1 MKIQHVL
8 QVASDKLSTAGCE
21 DSLWQ
26 VKVLA
31 AYIADCSPGNVY
43 LFISDEKIDNAFIE
57 TFNTLLQKLIDGI
70 PLQYVIE
77 EWDFFGRTFKV
88 DSRALIPRPE
98 TELLIEFIL
107 KQNIPADP
115 FILDVG
121 AGSGIIGL
129 TLAKEL
135 PGSLVIGIDIS
146 HDALT
151 LAQDN
156 KKLLQVKNYFLL
168 QSDILKAINGKFNL
182 IVANLPY
189 IPTADLSALDSI
201 VINNDPVLALDG
213 GEAGI
218 TLIAR
223 LIDSAKNLI
232 YSGGLV
238 VLETGYDQAGSVAN
252 LFLNEF
258 WHKPACY
265 NDLAG
270 KHRMVTAVRR

>member
-1 MKIQHVL
+1 MKIQHIL
-8 QVASDKLSTAGCE
+8 QSASDKLKAAGYE

-31 AYIADCSPGNVY
+31 AHLFGCSPGNVT
-43 LFISDEKIDNAFIE
+43 LSIPDEKIDIVFME
-57 TFNTLLQKLIDGI
+57 KFNTLLQKLINGI

-107 KQNIPADP
+107 KQNIPADSS
-115 FILDVG
+115 ILDVG
-121 AGSGIIGL
+121 TGSGIIGL

-135 PGSLVIGIDIS
+135 PDSLVIGIDIS
-146 HDALT
+146 HAALT
-151 LAQDN
+151 LVQEN
-156 KKLLQVKNYFLL
+156 KRLLQIQNYFPLQCNIL
-168 QSDILKAINGKFNL
+168 QSVKGKFDL

-189 IPTADLSALDSI
+189 IPTADLAALDSI
-201 VINNDPVLALDG
+201 VINNDPALALDG
-213 GEAGI
+213 GDTGI
-218 TLIAR
+218 TLIIR
-223 LIDSAKNLI
+223 LINSARNHI

-238 VLETGYDQAGSVAN
+238 VLETGYDQAESVSN

-258 WHKPACY
+258 WHKAICY

-270 KHRMVTAVRR
+270 KHRMVTAIRR

>member
-1 MKIQHVL
+1 MKIQHIL
-8 QVASDKLSTAGCE
+8 QRASAELNAAGYD

-31 AYIADCSPGNVY
+31 AHIAGCSPGNVY
-43 LFISDEKIDNAFIE
+43 FHLSDETIGSAFIA

-70 PLQYVIE
+70 PLQHVIE

-88 DSRALIPRPE
+88 DCRALIPRPE

-107 KQNIPADP
+107 EQNIPADS
-115 FILDVG
+115 FILDIG

-129 TLAKEL
+129 TLAKEF
-135 PGSLVIGIDIS
+135 PDSLVVGIDVS
-146 HDALT
+146 FEALT
-151 LAQDN
+151 LVQEN
-156 KKLLQVKNYFLL
+156 KKLLQVENYFPL

-189 IPTADLSALDSI
+189 IPTADLATLDSI
-201 VINNDPVLALDG
+201 VINNDPLLALDG

-218 TLIAR
+218 TFIER

-238 VLETGYDQAGSVAN
+238 VLETGHDQAEIVSN
-252 LFLNEF
+252 LFSHEF
-258 WHKPACY
+258 WHKPVCY
-265 NDLAG
+265 NDLAE
-270 KHRMVTAVRR
+270 KHRMVTAIRR